1 MYEFLEGRLSVITP
15 SYLVIDCKG
24 VGYKVEISLS
34 TYSVFKSA
42 EMAKVLVHLI
52 VREDAHLLFGFAS
65 EEERSL
71 FRLLISVSGIGA
83 NTARMMLSSL
93 NSDEL
98 IQAIVNENIATIK
111 SIKGI
116 GLKTA
121 QRVIIELKD
130 QLNKIEISASSVL
143 QINNQ
148 ARQEALSAL
157 QTLGFNKLLIE
168 KALDKILAN
177 EPTSSCE
184 SLIKQTL
191 KIL

>member
-1 MYEFLEGRLSVITP
+1 MYDFFEGRLASITP
-15 SYLVIDCKG
+15 SYLVVDCNG

-34 TYSVFKSA
+34 AYSVFKSL
-42 EMAKVLVHLI
+42 ERAKVLVHLI
-52 VREDAHLLFGFAS
+52 VREDAHILFGFAT

-93 NSDEL
+93 SSDEL
-98 IQAIVNENIATIK
+98 MQAIVTENLSLIK

-130 QLNKIEISASSVL
+130 QLGKVEISSKSVIAL
-143 QINNQ
+143 GNHN
-148 ARQEALSAL
+148 REEALSAL
-157 QTLGFNKLLIE
+157 QTLGFNKLLVE
-168 KALDKILAN
+168 KTLDKIIADIPN
-177 EPTSSCE
+177 VSCE
-184 SLIKQTL
+184 DLIKQAL
-191 KIL
+191 KVL